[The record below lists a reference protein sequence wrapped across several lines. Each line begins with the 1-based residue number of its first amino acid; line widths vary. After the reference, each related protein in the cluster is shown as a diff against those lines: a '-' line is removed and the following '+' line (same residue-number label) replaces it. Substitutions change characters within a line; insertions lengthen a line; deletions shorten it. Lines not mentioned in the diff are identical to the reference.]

1 MAIPLSFSPQT
12 HLLKQGS
19 TVVIREAQV
28 EDAAA
33 LNQLIRVY
41 LKDSAYIPLEVEE
54 FTKTQ
59 AETQQW
65 ITAMQQSPN
74 SILLVVTH
82 EGQLIGNIDV
92 TGNPRKALQHTAI
105 LGMGLLASWRGCGI
119 GTLLVQGVLD
129 WARMTSQLELL
140 WLQVYEENKA
150 GVALYCKHGFET
162 RGSMPAFIKV
172 GGKYYTNQIM
182 QLELK

>member
-33 LNQLIRVY
+33 LNQLIRAY

-150 GVALYCKHGFET
+150 GVALYRKHGFET
-162 RGSMPAFIKV
+162 KGSMPAFIKV